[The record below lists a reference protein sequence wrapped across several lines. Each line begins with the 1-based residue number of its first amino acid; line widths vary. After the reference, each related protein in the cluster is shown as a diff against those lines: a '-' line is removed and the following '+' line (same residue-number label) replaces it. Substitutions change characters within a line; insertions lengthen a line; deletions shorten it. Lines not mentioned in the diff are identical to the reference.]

1 MGAQFTLCCCH
12 FLKYSSEENAA
23 IMRVNRTSGSRP
35 LQLLPSVSSDSD
47 TEEQR
52 QSQKNGSGP
61 LRVGDARRESDRELQ
76 AFISMRDK
84 TDKATEEWE
93 KLNFDIHTLR
103 YAKREVRS
111 RWKKILEQLG
121 YQNEVDVLLLLN
133 KQRRF
138 SRDQEHFKKA
148 TELLTHLLNHTSLFP
163 PGTGPQNRYLST
175 MDYLVSLD
183 SGEDF
188 VRLAKEKYPKK

>member
-1 MGAQFTLCCCH
+1 
-12 FLKYSSEENAA
+12 
-23 IMRVNRTSGSRP
+23 
-35 LQLLPSVSSDSD
+35 
-47 TEEQR
+47 
-52 QSQKNGSGP
+52 
-61 LRVGDARRESDRELQ
+61 
-76 AFISMRDK
+76 MRDK

-175 MDYLVSLD
+175 MVLQYFILRRVLFMIFLCHHFCLYSNNLIYSFLT
-183 SGEDF
+183 SGLF
-188 VRLAKEKYPKK
+188 FPLLSCVVLSGLPGVTGQW